1 MYPEQL
7 KYTATHEWVEVDG
20 AEARVGISDYAQN
33 QLSDIVYVE
42 LPEVGRKV
50 KKGEAVAV
58 VESSKMAADCYTPL
72 SGEIVAVNENLE
84 ESPELINT
92 SPYADGWLYKVKM
105 SNPGELEEML
115 DAQSYQD
122 TLEDAH

>member
-1 MYPEQL
+1 MYPDEL
-7 KYTATHEWVEVDG
+7 KYTASHEWIEVAGD
-20 AEARVGISDYAQN
+20 EARVGISDYAQH

-58 VESSKMAADCYTPL
+58 VESSKMAADCYSPL
-72 SGEIVAVNENLE
+72 SGEIIAVNESLE

-92 SPYADGWLYKVKM
+92 SPYGDGWLFRIRM
-105 SNPGELEEML
+105 SNPDEVGQLL
-115 DAQSYQD
+115 DAGKYQS
-122 TLEDAH
+122 TLDEEH